1 MFADA
6 IAFHASSISIN
17 FLIPFNLRILF
28 IKASMMMIVVTG
40 NKILWSLM
48 LSNSKTI
55 EAFVQQIQFLV
66 GVQQVVVLTATIVR
80 FKHVS
85 GNCLCQ
91 NPFP

>member
-17 FLIPFNLRILF
+17 FLIPFNLRILL

-48 LSNSKTI
+48 LSNSKTMK
-55 EAFVQQIQFLV
+55 
-66 GVQQVVVLTATIVR
+66 R
-80 FKHVS
+80 
-85 GNCLCQ
+85 LC
-91 NPFP
+91 NKSSSLSEFSR

>member
-40 NKILWSLM
+40 NKILWSLI
-48 LSNSKTI
+48 LSNSKTMK
-55 EAFVQQIQFLV
+55 
-66 GVQQVVVLTATIVR
+66 R
-80 FKHVS
+80 
-85 GNCLCQ
+85 LCSKSSSLSE
-91 NPFP
+91 FSR

>member
-28 IKASMMMIVVTG
+28 IKASMMIMVVIG

-48 LSNSKTI
+48 LSNSKTMK
-55 EAFVQQIQFLV
+55 
-66 GVQQVVVLTATIVR
+66 R
-80 FKHVS
+80 
-85 GNCLCQ
+85 LCSKSSSLSE
-91 NPFP
+91 FSK

>member
-28 IKASMMMIVVTG
+28 IKASMMMIVVIG

-48 LSNSKTI
+48 LSNSKTMK
-55 EAFVQQIQFLV
+55 
-66 GVQQVVVLTATIVR
+66 R
-80 FKHVS
+80 
-85 GNCLCQ
+85 LCSKSSSL
-91 NPFP
+91 

>member
-28 IKASMMMIVVTG
+28 IKASMMIMVVIG

-48 LSNSKTI
+48 LSNSKTMK
-55 EAFVQQIQFLV
+55 
-66 GVQQVVVLTATIVR
+66 R
-80 FKHVS
+80 
-85 GNCLCQ
+85 LCSKSSSLSEF
-91 NPFP
+91 NR